1 MKRSVASIKQQIADT
16 VKEPEAYG
24 FSSRNAIAFEVL
36 CLVDEAIDSTNEGLQ
51 SNDLYF
57 VEALEEKTSPENRY
71 DSMWMFKTNHI
82 NLVAESITLFEEPGK
97 GYPNI
102 DDNDL
107 LFTPDEIQ
115 SYGLDDNSKYR
126 KVLYKGDL

>member
-36 CLVDEAIDSTNEGLQ
+36 CLVDEAIDSANEGLQ

-57 VEALEEKTSPENRY
+57 VEALEEKTSPENRC
-71 DSMWMFKTNHI
+71 DSMWMFKANHI
-82 NLVAESITLFEEPGK
+82 NLIAESITLFEEPGK

>member
-36 CLVDEAIDSTNEGLQ
+36 CLVDEAIDSANEGLQ
-51 SNDLYF
+51 SNGLYF

-71 DSMWMFKTNHI
+71 DSMWMLKTNYL
-82 NLVAESITLFEEPGK
+82 NLVAESVTLFEEPGK
-97 GYPNI
+97 GYPNV
-102 DDNDL
+102 DDNGL

-115 SYGLDDNSKYR
+115 SYGLSDNSKYR
-126 KVLYKGDL
+126 KVLYKEA